1 MSDENRSVE
10 DVEAALRRAA
20 GVGARKDPYPAFGG
34 NWFYADLGCG
44 ARVEFGGIDG
54 RFVGSVSLVIPRL
67 TPEAAEAVLNFLR
80 TRNEP
85 NSIYHR

>member
-1 MSDENRSVE
+1 VD

-20 GVGARKDPYPAFGG
+20 GVGARRDPCPAFGG

-44 ARVEFGGIDG
+44 ARVEFGNIDG
-54 RFVGSVSLVIPRL
+54 KFVGSVSLLIPRL
-67 TPEAAEAVLNFLR
+67 TPEAAEAILNLLR

-85 NSIYHR
+85 NSIYQR